1 MRELRRAVR
10 SILSAPWT
18 SSIVVLTLALGV
30 GANAAVF
37 GVVNS
42 LLLRSL
48 PVPEPDRLVTVSSDF
63 AIGHGFKA
71 GVGWKHAMWT
81 RLGMLMNGPAHPFDG
96 VLAWAQP
103 SLDVSPGGERQPVNG
118 LVVSGSFFD
127 VLRVPAHIGRTIVPA
142 DDRRGGG
149 ADGLVAVISDR
160 FWERRFNRRT
170 DAVGSSIALD
180 GVPFTIVGVAP
191 SWFLGLEVGQAFDV
205 AISLGAAA
213 SVRSTRSLVDDSPRF
228 GLTVLLRLKPEQSLE
243 QATAAMRAL
252 QPAILGVAPEHMRDV
267 RPPFLREPYVAVP
280 ASTGTSDFSRLRMR
294 YQRSLIVLLGL
305 VGLVLLIACLNIAT
319 VMLARANARRYEIGV
334 RMALGATR
342 AQLWPQL
349 LLESLLLSA
358 AGGAIGLV
366 FASWGSAL
374 LVGQLARL
382 DTPMVLELKPDAI
395 VIGFTAVVASFTTI
409 LFGIAPA
416 LHATR
421 VRPVTALRSHAG
433 ARGDDG
439 AARPTSVLMAAQ
451 LSLSVVLVLGAALL
465 VRTFDRLAHAPLG
478 FDADRVLLA
487 SIDTG
492 RVPLSLE
499 ARTALYQGIA
509 DAIARLPGV
518 ERAAPSTF
526 TPLSD
531 AARAPLVT
539 RAEVAEAVIG
549 PDWLETYGTRVIAGR
564 GFLPEDTSTS
574 APVAIVNQSYVR
586 RFLPDTPPLGQ
597 VAGGRTIVG
606 VAADAV
612 FASVR
617 GGPKPTI
624 YRPLTQA
631 AGTRAPDST
640 TITISIRAAA
650 GAPASLIRRVA
661 EATAAI
667 DSRLT
672 FTFATLE
679 KEVGA
684 SIAQERVIASIAG
697 VFALL
702 ALLLAALGLFGLTA
716 YAVNRRRFEIG
727 VRIALGARRGH
738 IFAIVLKRSMAVTA
752 AGLTAGIAVASF
764 AGRSIAA
771 MLYGVA
777 PFDLP
782 TLLGVVGLMATVA
795 MAAALIPARTAAS
808 IDPLLVMRSE

>member
-1 MRELRRAVR
+1 VRSLQMAVR

-18 SSIVVLTLALGV
+18 SSIVVATLALGV
-30 GANAAVF
+30 GANVAVF

-48 PVPEPDRLVTVSSDF
+48 PVAEPDRLVTVSSDF

-81 RLGMLMNGPAHPFDG
+81 RLDMLMKGPAPPFDG

-118 LVVSGSFFD
+118 LVVSGSFFE
-127 VLRVPAHIGRTIVPA
+127 VLRVPAHVGRTIVPA

-170 DAVGSSIALD
+170 DAVGRSIALD

-205 AISLGAAA
+205 AIPLGAAA

-228 GLTVLLRLKPEQSLE
+228 GLTVMLRLKPDQSVE

-252 QPAILGVAPEHMRDV
+252 QPAILGVAPEKLADV
-267 RPPFLREPYVAVP
+267 RPPFLREPYVVVP
-280 ASTGTSDFSRLRMR
+280 SATGISDFSRLRTR
-294 YQRSLIVLLGL
+294 YQGSLMVLLGL

-358 AGGAIGLV
+358 AGSAIGLV

-374 LVGQLARL
+374 LVGQLSRL
-382 DTPMVLELKPDAI
+382 DAQIVLELEPDAV
-395 VIGFTAVVASFTTI
+395 VIGFTAVLASFATI
-409 LFGIAPA
+409 LFGLAPA

-421 VRPVTALRSHAG
+421 VRPITAQRGRAG
-433 ARGDDG
+433 ARGEDG
-439 AARPTSVLMAAQ
+439 AAGPTSVLIAAQ
-451 LSLSVVLVLGAALL
+451 VSLSVVLVLGAALFM
-465 VRTFDRLAHAPLG
+465 RTFERLVHAPLG

-492 RVPLSLE
+492 RVPASPE

-509 DAIARLPGV
+509 DAIARVPGV

-526 TPLSD
+526 TPLSG
-531 AARAPLVT
+531 ATRAPLVA
-539 RAEVAEAVIG
+539 RAEHAEAVIG
-549 PDWLETYGTRVIAGR
+549 PGWLETYGTRLIAGR
-564 GFLPEDTSTS
+564 GFSPGDTATS
-574 APVAIVNQSYVR
+574 ATVAIVNQSYVR
-586 RFLPDTPPLGQ
+586 RFLPDTPPIGH
-597 VAGGRTIVG
+597 VVGGRTIVG

-631 AGTRAPDST
+631 AGTRAPDNT
-640 TITISIRAAA
+640 TITVSIRAAS
-650 GAPASLIRRVA
+650 GAPTSLIRPVA
-661 EATAAI
+661 AAAATV
-667 DSRLT
+667 DPRLT

-684 SIAQERVIASIAG
+684 SIAQERVLASIAG
-697 VFALL
+697 VLGVL

-716 YAVNRRRFEIG
+716 YAVNRRRFELG
-727 VRIALGARRGH
+727 VRIALGAPRRH
-738 IFAIVLKRSMAVTA
+738 ILAVVVTRSVAVTG
-752 AGLTAGIAVASF
+752 AGLAVGTPAALAG
-764 AGRSIAA
+764 GRYVEA
-771 MLYGVA
+771 MLYGVTL
-777 PFDLP
+777 FDP
-782 TLLGVVGLMATVA
+782 WMVPGVVALLAAVAIAGALM
-795 MAAALIPARTAAS
+795 PARTAVA
-808 IDPLLVMRSE
+808 IDPLLSLRSE